1 MFLSL
6 GEHVPPI
13 LVETPIK
20 LSIHTQMKKKSIR
33 GRRDVA
39 AAAIHKRGNKEKKLK
54 VIMYIY
60 ETVKGKNI
68 GKYFKS
74 GKNKT
79 KH

>member
-1 MFLSL
+1 
-6 GEHVPPI
+6 
-13 LVETPIK
+13 
-20 LSIHTQMKKKSIR
+20 MKKKSIR

-60 ETVKGKNI
+60 ETVKEKNI